1 MLEKKNY
8 IKNSLVDLDK
18 RVRILREQLDE
29 RIKQKKKKELE
40 KEVYKNIKK
49 LL

>member
-18 RVRILREQLDE
+18 RVRKLREQLDE
-29 RIKQKKKKELE
+29 RIKQKKKHELE